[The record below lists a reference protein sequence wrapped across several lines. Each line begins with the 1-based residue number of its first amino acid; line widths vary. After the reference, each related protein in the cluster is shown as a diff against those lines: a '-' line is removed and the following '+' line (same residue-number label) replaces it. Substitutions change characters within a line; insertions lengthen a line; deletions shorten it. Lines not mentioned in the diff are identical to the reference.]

1 MSWTSSPSTFLSNRS
16 KPKESI
22 MLQTGLHNKVA
33 LITGANH
40 GIGAATAKAFAAE
53 GASVLINYLRL
64 PLMRSYNQDKQI
76 LDTYDTNRAKSADE
90 VVQAIRAIGGQ
101 VEAVEADLADVATI
115 PMLFDRAE
123 ALFGTVDILV
133 NNADHCEQNT
143 YIPTSLLGPAVVAP
157 DGYPTLTITFETND
171 RHFAV
176 NSWAVALM
184 MAEYARRRIEQGKL
198 WGRIIN
204 ISTDGAPGFP
214 GTISYGA
221 SKYAAESYTRAA
233 AFELGKYGI
242 TANIVSPGP
251 IQTGWISPELEAQ
264 IAAETPLGRVG
275 QPEDVAEVIVF
286 LASEQGRWVSGQMIS
301 VSGGRRIF

>member
-1 MSWTSSPSTFLSNRS
+1 MV
-16 KPKESI
+16 
-22 MLQTGLHNKVA
+22 QTGLQNKVV

-64 PLMRSYNQDKQI
+64 PPMHRYEQGEQK
-76 LDTYDTNRAKSADE
+76 LDTYDTMRAKSADE
-90 VVQAIRAIGGQ
+90 VISAIRANGGQ
-101 VEAVEADLADVATI
+101 AEAVEADLFDVATI

-133 NNADHCEQNT
+133 NNADYCEQNT
-143 YIPTSLLGPAVVAP
+143 FLPASQPGSTIVAP
-157 DGYPTLTITFETND
+157 DGYPTFTITAETND

-176 NSWAVALM
+176 NSRAVALM
-184 MAEYARRRIEQGKL
+184 MAEYARRHIEQGKYG
-198 WGRIIN
+198 GRIIN

-214 GTISYGA
+214 GTIAYGA

-233 AFELGKYGI
+233 AIELGRYGI
-242 TANIVSPGP
+242 TANILSPGP
-251 IQTGWISPELEAQ
+251 IQTGWVRPELEAQ
-264 IAAETPLGRVG
+264 IVAETPLGRVG
-275 QPEDVAEVIVF
+275 QPEDIADVIVF

-301 VSGGRRIF
+301 VSGGRRMF

>member
-1 MSWTSSPSTFLSNRS
+1 
-16 KPKESI
+16 
-22 MLQTGLHNKVA
+22 MLQTGLLNKVV

-64 PLMRSYNQDKQI
+64 PSMRRYNQSEQN
-76 LDTYDTNRAKSADE
+76 LDTYNTMRAKSADE

-101 VEAVEADLADVATI
+101 AEAVEADLSDVTTI
-115 PMLFDRAE
+115 HMLFDRAE

-143 YIPTSLLGPAVVAP
+143 FIPTSQLGPTAVAP
-157 DGYPTLTITFETND
+157 DGYPTLTITAETND

-176 NSWAVALM
+176 NSRAVALM
-184 MAEYARRRIEQGKL
+184 MAEYARRRIEHGKH

-233 AFELGKYGI
+233 ASELGRFGI

-251 IQTGWISPELEAQ
+251 IQTG
-264 IAAETPLGRVG
+264 
-275 QPEDVAEVIVF
+275 
-286 LASEQGRWVSGQMIS
+286 
-301 VSGGRRIF
+301 

>member
-1 MSWTSSPSTFLSNRS
+1 MVQTS
-16 KPKESI
+16 
-22 MLQTGLHNKVA
+22 LQNKVV

-53 GASVLINYLRL
+53 GAAVLINYLRL
-64 PLMRSYNQDKQI
+64 PPMRRYEQGEQE
-76 LDTYDTNRAKSADE
+76 LDTYDTMRAKSADD
-90 VVQAIRAIGGQ
+90 VVQAIRTRGGRAEAIEG
-101 VEAVEADLADVATI
+101 DLSDVATI
-115 PMLFDRAE
+115 PLLFDRAE

-143 YIPTSLLGPAVVAP
+143 FLPPSLLGPTVVAP
-157 DGYPTLTITFETND
+157 DGYPTVTITAETHD

-176 NSWAVALM
+176 NSRAVALM
-184 MAEYARRRIEQGKL
+184 MAEYARRRIEQGKH

-204 ISTDGAPGFP
+204 ISTDGAPGF
-214 GTISYGA
+214 GGQIAYGA

-233 AFELGKYGI
+233 AFELGRYGI

-251 IQTGWISPELEAQ
+251 IQTGWIQPELEQQ
-264 IAAETPLGRVG
+264 IIAETPLRRVG
-275 QPEDVAEVIVF
+275 QPEDVADVIVF

-301 VSGGRRIF
+301 VSGGRRMF